1 MNVKTERQYQFPLL
15 DKEKVLARSKMTPGE
30 RILTMLE
37 EREKI
42 VEAIRVRLRQEY
54 PDLSPREI
62 NLKMLE
68 EIERMKEAE
77 DRAYA
82 ARINAAKQHTSD
94 KDD

>member
-1 MNVKTERQYQFPLL
+1 METERQYHFPPL
-15 DKEKVLARSKMTPGE
+15 DKEKVLARSKITVGE
-30 RILTMLE
+30 RLEAMLE

-42 VEAIRVRLRQEY
+42 VEAIRIRLRQEY

-82 ARINAAKQHTSD
+82 ARRNVAEQHTSGEVD
-94 KDD
+94 

>member
-1 MNVKTERQYQFPLL
+1 VETERQYKFPPI
-15 DKEKVLARSKMTPGE
+15 DKEKLLAYSKMTVGE
-30 RILTMLE
+30 RIEAMLE

-42 VEAIRVRLRQEY
+42 VEVIRVRLRQEY

-62 NLKMLE
+62 NLKLLE

-82 ARINAAKQHTSD
+82 ARKNAD
-94 KDD
+94 